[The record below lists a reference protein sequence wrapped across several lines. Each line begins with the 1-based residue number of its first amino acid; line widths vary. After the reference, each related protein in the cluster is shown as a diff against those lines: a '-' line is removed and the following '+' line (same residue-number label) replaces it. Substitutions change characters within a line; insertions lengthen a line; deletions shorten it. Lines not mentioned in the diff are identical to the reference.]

1 MKFTIIDA
9 LEKLLPN
16 VEWKITDNDL
26 TTLEIL
32 SDFNGSTPTQKQIDD
47 AIKTLENEH
56 KLAEEQKATEKA
68 ALLDKLGITEDEAK
82 LLLS

>member
-1 MKFTIIDA
+1 MEITIIEA
-9 LEKLLPN
+9 LQKLLPN

-32 SDFNGSTPTQKQIDD
+32 SDFDGLTPTQKQIDD
-47 AIKTLENEH
+47 AIKTLQNEYE
-56 KLAEEQKATEKA
+56 LAQTTKA
-68 ALLDKLGITEDEAK
+68 AEKQQILAQLGITEEQAK

>member
-1 MKFTIIDA
+1 MKFTIIEA

-26 TTLEIL
+26 TQLEIL
-32 SDFNGSTPTQKQIDD
+32 STYEGSLPTQKDVDD
-47 AIKTLENEH
+47 MIKKLQDNYNLE
-56 KLAEEQKATEKA
+56 LQEKA
-68 ALLDKLGITEDEAK
+68 AAKSALLTKLGITEDEAR